1 MKSVK
6 YYASIALIL
15 CLMFFVSCNEEVE
28 EPQPPIHPV
37 VGINFDIL
45 EPILYDE
52 MVYIKG
58 GEFKLG
64 QTNKVELSDYYIG
77 RYEVTQHFWDYV
89 IGYNGICADGSTMSA
104 YTSDVWLN
112 NKPSSKY
119 GIGNYYPVYFV
130 SWNDIVNVFIPR
142 LNKITGKKF
151 RLPTEAEWEYA
162 ARGGESS
169 VGYKFSGGDMID
181 SVAWYAKNAPT
192 AHQIGFKLPNELGI
206 YDMTGNV
213 SEWCSD
219 WYGEHE
225 LSTKT
230 NPTGPKSGEYK
241 VFRGGSWGN
250 TALDCEVLVRSCS
263 APDMSYC
270 SLGFRLAYADE
281 AQVAPDDITPDVF
294 SGDPKGYMDRV
305 LAECYQSLASSGYN
319 GPVNTVASGSKA
331 FIRAVFVCNELTTD
345 EFAWKQFGD
354 AGYYELTTMQFA
366 ADNGLMY
373 TTYSRLYTCIAL
385 CNEFIRTV
393 TKGKPILKDEL
404 ISIAEEYIRQVKV
417 LRGLCYFYAIDMF
430 GNAGYSD
437 ETMPAGTTPA
447 QMERA
452 DLYKE
457 VVAGLE
463 EVSASW
469 GETYS
474 TPSYGYVGKEACDAL
489 LAKFYLNAE
498 VFSGVPAYDKCWAIC
513 DKIIKHHKG
522 AGFNG
527 SGLADSY
534 IALFGANND
543 EYMAEGTRVNE
554 IIWGI
559 PQDGD
564 YLQNYGGT
572 TFYIAAASSTSTPGL
587 NMTNASTGLNASWTC
602 MNARTQLSK
611 RFEWD
616 DAGNSIDARAS
627 LWMTSKDGANI
638 ENTSITNFADGYVP
652 VKYTNYAYDEFGGID
667 ASKNPPASNA
677 FANADWCVIRLAEIY
692 LSAAEA
698 AVLGGVGDR
707 NAALEYVNYI
717 RERAWIEPM
726 GMAQLTPDNILDERS
741 RELYGEN
748 CRRTD
753 LVRHNKYAGGNYNW
767 NWKGNVA
774 DGGTATPQHMDIF
787 PIPSAVISFQ
797 GFKQNPGY

>member
-1 MKSVK
+1 
-6 YYASIALIL
+6 
-15 CLMFFVSCNEEVE
+15 MFFVSCNEEVE

-77 RYEVTQHFWDYV
+77 RYEVTQQFWDYV

-294 SGDPKGYMDRV
+294 SEDPKGYMDRV

-564 YLQNYGGT
+564 YLRNYGGT

>member
-1 MKSVK
+1 
-6 YYASIALIL
+6 
-15 CLMFFVSCNEEVE
+15 MFFVSCNEEVE

-77 RYEVTQHFWDYV
+77 RYEVTQQFWDYV

>member
-1 MKSVK
+1 
-6 YYASIALIL
+6 
-15 CLMFFVSCNEEVE
+15 MFFVSCNEEVE

-37 VGINFDIL
+37 VGNNFDIL

-64 QTNKVELSDYYIG
+64 QTNKVKLSDYYIG
-77 RYEVTQHFWDYV
+77 KYEVTQQFWDYV

-130 SWNDIVNVFIPR
+130 SWNDVVNVFIPR

-219 WYGEHE
+219 WYGEYE

-250 TALDCEVLVRSCS
+250 TALDCEVFLRSCS

-281 AQVAPDDITPDVF
+281 AQVAPDDMTPDVF

-430 GNAGYSD
+430 GNAGYQD
-437 ETMPAGTTPA
+437 ETMPAGTAPE
-447 QMERA
+447 QWKRA
-452 DLYKE
+452 DLYNK

-463 EVSASW
+463 EVSAEW
-469 GETYS
+469 GDSYAV
-474 TPSYGYVGKEACDAL
+474 PSYGYVGKEACDAL

-498 VFSGVPAYDKCWAIC
+498 VFCGVPAYDKCWAIC
-513 DKIIKHHKG
+513 QKIIAHHKG

-534 IALFGANND
+534 IAVFGANND
-543 EYMAEGTRVNE
+543 EYMSQGSRVNE

-564 YLQNYGGT
+564 NLQNYGGT
-572 TFYIAAASSTSTPGL
+572 TFYIAAGSSTSTPGL

-627 LWMTSKDGANI
+627 LWMTKKDGANI

-652 VKYTNYAYDEFGGID
+652 VKYTNYAYDEFGGVD
-667 ASKNPPASNA
+667 ESKNPPASNA
-677 FANADWCVIRLAEIY
+677 FADADWCVIRLAEIY
-692 LSAAEA
+692 LTAAESF
-698 AVLGGVGDR
+698 VLGGVG
-707 NAALEYVNYI
+707 NSAEALEYVNYV
-717 RERAWIEPM
+717 RERAWIEPW
-726 GMAQLTPDNILDERS
+726 GLAQLTPDNILDERS

-767 NWKGNVA
+767 NWKGNVGN
-774 DGGTATPQHMDIF
+774 GGTATPEHMNLF
-787 PIPSAVISFQ
+787 PIPSTVISFQ

>member
-1 MKSVK
+1 
-6 YYASIALIL
+6 
-15 CLMFFVSCNEEVE
+15 MFFVSCNEEVE

-77 RYEVTQHFWDYV
+77 RYEVTQQFWDYV

-294 SGDPKGYMDRV
+294 SEDPKGYMDRV